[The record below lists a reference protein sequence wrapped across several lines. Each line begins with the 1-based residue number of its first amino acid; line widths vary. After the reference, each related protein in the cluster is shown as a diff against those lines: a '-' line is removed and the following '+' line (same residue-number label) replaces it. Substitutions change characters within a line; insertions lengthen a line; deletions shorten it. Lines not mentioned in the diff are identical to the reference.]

1 MFGSASTSNLLR
13 AIRDNNA
20 ELVRELVR
28 DDERAVTQ
36 ARGMRGQS
44 ALVEAV
50 SFGSDEIVELL
61 LAVLGSRGDVEAARM
76 DGATALYIAVAG
88 NRCSDRTVRLL
99 LAHDADVCAASADGE
114 TVLDHACLNGRVA
127 VVRMLLSAGAVPT
140 VHSLARAAAGGAVD
154 VLHELVRAGVDVNG
168 VCDDG
173 ASPPII
179 CAAQR
184 LQHDA
189 VLALLAHGADVD
201 AQGRYTKSALLAAVR
216 TLDYRGLALEHL
228 QIVPLLLSAGA
239 AVPHALWP
247 RLSTLATASSRELL
261 GRACFAVIR
270 ARAFQVL
277 VALQDVG
284 LPAWI
289 SLLILRAM
297 GRNARLASLSCLWS
311 LVTKVKHFHS
321 SPA

>member
-50 SFGSDEIVELL
+50 SFASDEIVELL
-61 LAVLGSRGDVEAARM
+61 LTVLGSRGDVEAARM

-127 VVRMLLSAGAVPT
+127 VVQMLLSAGAVPT

-173 ASPPII
+173 TLPII

-189 VLALLAHGADVD
+189 VLALLACGADVD

-216 TLDYRGLALEHL
+216 TLEYRRLSLDHL

-247 RLSTLATASSRELL
+247 RLSTVATARSRELL

-321 SPA
+321 SSA